1 MEIEPEGR
9 LHDGLD
15 DAVNTGY
22 LIEKLKMNPEFK
34 LVSYEMPEQEQG
46 HLSCNAWRII
56 YGIGV
61 EIGVRDVLIFD
72 EYKKRNEHP
81 A

>member
-1 MEIEPEGR
+1 M
-9 LHDGLD
+9 
-15 DAVNTGY
+15 Y
-22 LIEKLKMNPEFK
+22 
-34 LVSYEMPEQEQG
+34 
-46 HLSCNAWRII
+46 AWRII

-81 A
+81 AYEPKCIKNHLR

>member
-1 MEIEPEGR
+1 M
-9 LHDGLD
+9 
-15 DAVNTGY
+15 Y
-22 LIEKLKMNPEFK
+22 
-34 LVSYEMPEQEQG
+34 
-46 HLSCNAWRII
+46 AWRII

-81 A
+81 FSSPKTLLSKKPIS

>member
-1 MEIEPEGR
+1 M
-9 LHDGLD
+9 
-15 DAVNTGY
+15 
-22 LIEKLKMNPEFK
+22 F
-34 LVSYEMPEQEQG
+34 
-46 HLSCNAWRII
+46 AWRII

-81 A
+81 RLGNSRTVTNPFLIYNINLLVNKSQL

>member
-1 MEIEPEGR
+1 M
-9 LHDGLD
+9 
-15 DAVNTGY
+15 Y
-22 LIEKLKMNPEFK
+22 
-34 LVSYEMPEQEQG
+34 
-46 HLSCNAWRII
+46 AWRII

-81 A
+81 FPVRRHYSVKNPFLIYNINLFVNESQLQKMER